1 VKKLIKLRKMEMMGG
16 SKKALARILKKVFQ
30 VIQKILKKEF
40 SLFKVMKNQK

>member
-1 VKKLIKLRKMEMMGG
+1 MEVMSG
-16 SKKALARILKKVFQ
+16 SNKAFARILKMVFQ